1 MNRNAV
7 VLPAVATALLVLLA
21 TLAWLQY
28 HWLGQISNAER
39 ERMQASL
46 QARAAQYA
54 EDFDRLITRAYF
66 AFQIVPMVD
75 GPADP
80 LYAQRYQGWKEDGD
94 PRLVRDVY
102 RADVRGTDVTLRR
115 LNQATGALEPT
126 EWPPELAGWRAT
138 VRSAAEA
145 PESAS
150 PSTLRVPPPMPSEDS
165 APVLI
170 IPIPQM
176 HLVRSSGEGD
186 LRMER
191 FEFVKFA
198 AHTVVMLDRDYITRE
213 VLPALTNRYFAA
225 AGGLEY
231 DVAVLS
237 RSGTVVYASAATA
250 VADMQRSADVK
261 TDLFTVR
268 FDDIDHLRADLRGG
282 TPGRLAISVFQQR
295 SIEAGQPPTVLRLG
309 RAEPRWQL
317 ALRHKSGSLEAA
329 VSRVRR
335 RNLLISSSVLLL
347 LGASLVMITVSS
359 QRAQRLA
366 SQQMEFVAGVSH
378 ELRTPLAVIRS
389 AGDNLADG
397 VIQDEAQIRKY
408 GELVRSE
415 GRRLSEMVEQ
425 ILEFAGIHSGARAFA
440 LRPVAVAPLLQESIA
455 SEGVRAEERRVTI
468 ELDAPADLPPV
479 IGDEPA
485 LRRVFQNLIGNAIKY
500 GAQGGWVGVS
510 ARSAGSTVRVTVVD
524 RGIGIAAADQSRIF
538 DPFYRAADVVEAR
551 LQGAG
556 LGLSLVKRIV
566 EAHGGQVSVKSQS
579 GQGSAFT
586 VALPAALGERTE
598 TAGPAEGVQ
607 AADPQNT

>member
-54 EDFDRLITRAYF
+54 QDFDRLITRAYF

-80 LYAQRYQGWKEDGD
+80 LYAQRYQSWKEDGD

-138 VRSAAEA
+138 VRDAVKA
-145 PESAS
+145 PEPAS
-150 PSTLRVPPPMPSEDS
+150 PGALRVPPTMPIEDS
-165 APVLI
+165 APALI
-170 IPIPQM
+170 IPIPRM
-176 HLVRSSGEGD
+176 HVVQSSGEGD
-186 LRMER
+186 LRLER
-191 FEFVKFA
+191 FEFVKIA

-231 DVAVLS
+231 HVAVLS
-237 RSGTVVYASAATA
+237 RSGTVVYASSAAA
-250 VADMQRSADVK
+250 PADMPGSADVK

-268 FDDIDHLRADLRGG
+268 FDDIDHLRPDLRGG

-295 SIEAGQPPTVLRLG
+295 SIAGQPPTVLRLG

-335 RNLLISSSVLLL
+335 RNLMISSSVLLL

-397 VIQDEAQIRKY
+397 VIQDEAHIRQY

-425 ILEFAGIHSGARAFA
+425 ILEFAGIHSGERAFA
-440 LRPVAVAPLLQESIA
+440 LRPVAVAPLLRESIA
-455 SEGVRAEERRVTI
+455 SEGVPAEERRVTI
-468 ELDAPADLPPV
+468 ELDAPAGLPPV

-538 DPFYRAADVVEAR
+538 DPFYRATDVVEAR

-566 EAHGGQVSVKSQS
+566 EAHGGQVSVKSQP

-586 VALPAALGERTE
+586 VVLPAALGERTE
-598 TAGPAEGVQ
+598 TAGPAEAVQ

>member
-1 MNRNAV
+1 MKRHAV
-7 VLPAVATALLVLLA
+7 VLPAVATALLVLLGS
-21 TLAWLQY
+21 LAWLQY
-28 HWLGQISNAER
+28 QWLGQISNAER
-39 ERMQASL
+39 ERMQANL
-46 QARAAQYA
+46 QTRATQYA
-54 EDFDRLITRAYF
+54 QDFDRLITQAYF

-102 RADVRGTDVTLRR
+102 RADVRGADVTLRR
-115 LNQATGALEPT
+115 LNPATGALEPA
-126 EWPPELAGWRAT
+126 EWPPELVGWRTT
-138 VRSAAEA
+138 VRDAAKTPEA
-145 PESAS
+145 AS
-150 PSTLRVPPPMPSEDS
+150 PGTLRVPPTMPIEDS
-165 APVLI
+165 APALI
-170 IPIPQM
+170 IPIPRM
-176 HLVRSSGEGD
+176 HVVQSSGEGD
-186 LRMER
+186 LRLER
-191 FEFVKFA
+191 FEFVRIA
-198 AHTVVMLDRDYITRE
+198 AHTVVLLDRDYITRE
-213 VLPALTNRYFAA
+213 VLPALTSRYFTA

-231 DVAVLS
+231 HVAVLS
-237 RSGTVVYASAATA
+237 RSGAVVYASSTSAP
-250 VADMQRSADVK
+250 ADMQSSADVK
-261 TDLFTVR
+261 ADLFAVR
-268 FDDIDHLRADLRGG
+268 FDDIDHLRPDLRGG
-282 TPGRLAISVFQQR
+282 TRGRLAISVFQER
-295 SIEAGQPPTVLRLG
+295 SIATGQAPAVLRLG

-317 ALRHKSGSLEAA
+317 ALKHKSGSLEAA

-335 RNLLISSSVLLL
+335 RNLMISSSVLLL

-389 AGDNLADG
+389 AADNLADG
-397 VIQDEAQIRKY
+397 VIQDEERIRKY

-425 ILEFAGIHSGARAFA
+425 ILEFAGIHSGARTFA
-440 LRPVAVAPLLQESIA
+440 LRPVAVAPLLQESVA
-455 SEGVRAEERRVTI
+455 SESVLGEEQRVTI
-468 ELDAPADLPPV
+468 ELDVPTDLPAV

-510 ARSAGSTVRVTVVD
+510 ARAAGSTVRVTVAD
-524 RGIGIAAADQSRIF
+524 RGIGIAAADHSRIF

-556 LGLSLVKRIV
+556 LGLSLVQQLV
-566 EAHGGQVSVKSQS
+566 EAHGGQVSVKSQP

-586 VALPAALGERTE
+586 VVLPAALSERRE
-598 TAGPAEGVQ
+598 TAARAEGVQ
-607 AADPQNT
+607 AADPRNT